1 MKTKLQTLRDL
12 LYETDTKKQTVFSD
26 QPAPLT
32 NEDKRAFMESLK
44 TFSQLG
50 ESVYGNRNLEEIT
63 ERLSKMVETASRMVT
78 EKEDIVDSVSASRHM
93 KHVSAALNEFKK
105 SKIFALLALL
115 IISFIVVLILECFI
129 ETYSTSLCVVGVRSI
144 S

>member
-1 MKTKLQTLRDL
+1 MNMKSKLQTLRDL
-12 LYETDTKKQTVFSD
+12 LYETETKKTVFSD

-32 NEDKRAFMESLK
+32 TEDKRAFAESLK
-44 TFSQLG
+44 SFSQIG

-78 EKEDIVDSVSASRHM
+78 EKEDVVDSVSASRHM

-105 SKIFALLALL
+105 SAAEMMIHERRLAAAYEDIAEGL
-115 IISFIVVLILECFI
+115 SKYYKVD
-129 ETYSTSLCVVGVRSI
+129 
-144 S
+144 

>member
-12 LYETDTKKQTVFSD
+12 LYETDTKKQTVFSE

-105 SKIFALLALL
+105 SAAEMMIHERRLAAAYEDIAEGLNKYYKID
-115 IISFIVVLILECFI
+115 
-129 ETYSTSLCVVGVRSI
+129 
-144 S
+144 

>member
-12 LYETDTKKQTVFSD
+12 LYETDTKKRTVFSD

-93 KHVSAALNEFKK
+93 KHVAAALNEFKK
-105 SKIFALLALL
+105 SAAEMMIHERRLAAAYEDIAEGLNKYYKID
-115 IISFIVVLILECFI
+115 
-129 ETYSTSLCVVGVRSI
+129 
-144 S
+144 

>member
-12 LYETDTKKQTVFSD
+12 LYETDTKKQTIFSE

-105 SKIFALLALL
+105 SAAEMMIHERRLAAAYEDIAEGLNKYYKID
-115 IISFIVVLILECFI
+115 
-129 ETYSTSLCVVGVRSI
+129 
-144 S
+144 

>member
-12 LYETDTKKQTVFSD
+12 LYETDTKKQTVFSV

-63 ERLSKMVETASRMVT
+63 ERIAKMVETASRMVT
-78 EKEDIVDSVSASRHM
+78 EKEDVVDSVSSSRHM
-93 KHVSAALNEFKK
+93 KHVSAALDQFKK
-105 SKIFALLALL
+105 SAAEMMIHERRLAAAYEDIAEGLSKYYKID
-115 IISFIVVLILECFI
+115 
-129 ETYSTSLCVVGVRSI
+129 
-144 S
+144 